1 MSGRKAIFFKTGRVG
16 RQAAYPTTRESGYIA
31 VVRKQ
36 ACNNMTMKTSLF
48 RQVFWIVIASIGLSG
63 PAESLAAPALQTP
76 VADTQAEASG
86 SNSDKLMQ
94 LEKLGE
100 FKIGSSAARILEILG
115 NPQTKSKPVFSEAD
129 GLYRQ
134 SWYYPKQG
142 ITFDMV
148 TENKAATPKIASI
161 KLTLPSKLKTN
172 RGIKIADSYD
182 KVVGVYGQYEDRE
195 NSIRFKRLVAGSIYG
210 GLIFSFQNG
219 RVVEIFLGAAA
230 E

>member
-1 MSGRKAIFFKTGRVG
+1 
-16 RQAAYPTTRESGYIA
+16 
-31 VVRKQ
+31 
-36 ACNNMTMKTSLF
+36 MKISLF
-48 RQVFWIVIASIGLSG
+48 QRVFCIVITSIGLSG
-63 PAESLAAPALQTP
+63 PAESLAAPARYLPSISQLALQTP
-76 VADTQAEASG
+76 VADTQSEASG

-115 NPQTKSKPVFSEAD
+115 NPQTKSKNVFSEAD

-142 ITFDMV
+142 IIFQMV
-148 TENKAATPKIASI
+148 TENKNDTPKVASI
-161 KLTLPSKLKTN
+161 KLTLSSKLKTN
-172 RGIKIADSYD
+172 RGIKIGDSYD
-182 KVVGVYGQYEDRE
+182 KVVRLYGQYKDQE
-195 NSIRFKRLVAGSIYG
+195 NSVPFKRFVAGSIYG
-210 GLIFSFQNG
+210 GLMFSFQNG

>member
-1 MSGRKAIFFKTGRVG
+1 
-16 RQAAYPTTRESGYIA
+16 
-31 VVRKQ
+31 
-36 ACNNMTMKTSLF
+36 MTMKISLF
-48 RQVFWIVIASIGLSG
+48 QRVFWIVITSIGLSG
-63 PAESLAAPALQTP
+63 PAESLAAPACYLPSIGQLALQTP

-94 LEKLGE
+94 LERLGE

-115 NPQTKSKPVFSEAD
+115 NPQTKSKNVFSEAD

-142 ITFDMV
+142 IIFQMV
-148 TENKAATPKIASI
+148 MENKNDTPKVASI

-172 RGIKIADSYD
+172 RGIKIGDSYD
-182 KVVGVYGQYEDRE
+182 KVVRLYGQYKDQE
-195 NSIRFKRLVAGSIYG
+195 NSVPFKRFVAGSIYG
-210 GLIFSFQNG
+210 GLMFSFQNG